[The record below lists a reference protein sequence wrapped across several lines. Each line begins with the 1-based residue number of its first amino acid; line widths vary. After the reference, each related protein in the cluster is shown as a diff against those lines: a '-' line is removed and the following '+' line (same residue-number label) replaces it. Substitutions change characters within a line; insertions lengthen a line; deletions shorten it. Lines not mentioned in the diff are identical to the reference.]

1 MKNPHA
7 QALGRLAAGV
17 PKNYSKAE
25 RARRAKWARGL
36 RKLVAERAA
45 QPQA

>member
-1 MKNPHA
+1 MNPHA

-25 RARRAKWARGL
+25 RRRRAEWARGL
-36 RKLVAERAA
+36 RKLVLAKRAA
-45 QPQA
+45 TKA